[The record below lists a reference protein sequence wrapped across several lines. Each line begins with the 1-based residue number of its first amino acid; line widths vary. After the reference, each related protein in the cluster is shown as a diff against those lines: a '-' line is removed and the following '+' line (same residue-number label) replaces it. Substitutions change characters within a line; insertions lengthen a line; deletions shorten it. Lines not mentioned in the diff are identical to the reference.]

1 MNESNEASRP
11 TRMIGRLFLTTL
23 LSLTLFAPA
32 ADAAPRPRGDIHGCG
47 VLVDAAHPWR
57 SQVPG
62 GNVETGDHWITDR
75 QGAHGSCAFTHATIE
90 KLLALAPRTYQGRD
104 VGHLEGGLCDWNL
117 GSRLGES
124 IRPFQRITCHVPRHV
139 QHHTYVTTVEAFVDP
154 DPQFIHAAAA
164 AVRSNAQTVKAAT
177 LTIHDPVLGRLR
189 FKAIL
194 AGDPQEARQG
204 RLVLFLH
211 GFPETAESFREM
223 LPTVARAGY
232 YAVAFSQRGYS
243 PRARPTAVD
252 AYNITNLVAD
262 VTRVAA
268 SLGAPTFHLVGH
280 DWGGGVAWVTAALY
294 PKLVTSL
301 TVLSTPDPDA
311 LSAAIAKPH
320 SPQHAA
326 SHYITTLR
334 AAGSQNR
341 ILANGINGFKALFT
355 LGGGGI
361 PATNVD
367 TYARAMAT
375 PAALRAAIDWYR
387 ANPFPTPPLGPIKVP
402 TLYLWGAKDA
412 VFLRSTASATA
423 AYVHAPYTFC
433 VLSGQGHWLPEDAA
447 QQIAAPLLSQLT
459 GSRVRCLSTSAT
471 YHTP

>member
-1 MNESNEASRP
+1 M
-11 TRMIGRLFLTTL
+11 
-23 LSLTLFAPA
+23 
-32 ADAAPRPRGDIHGCG
+32 
-47 VLVDAAHPWR
+47 
-57 SQVPG
+57 
-62 GNVETGDHWITDR
+62 
-75 QGAHGSCAFTHATIE
+75 
-90 KLLALAPRTYQGRD
+90 
-104 VGHLEGGLCDWNL
+104 
-117 GSRLGES
+117 
-124 IRPFQRITCHVPRHV
+124 
-139 QHHTYVTTVEAFVDP
+139 
-154 DPQFIHAAAA
+154 
-164 AVRSNAQTVKAAT
+164 
-177 LTIHDPVLGRLR
+177 
-189 FKAIL
+189 
-194 AGDPQEARQG
+194 
-204 RLVLFLH
+204 
-211 GFPETAESFREM
+211 
-223 LPTVARAGY
+223 ARAGY

-412 VFLRSTASATA
+412 VFLRSTANATA
-423 AYVHAPYTFC
+423 AYINAPYTFC

-459 GSRVRCLSTSAT
+459 GSRVRCPSTSAT
-471 YHTP
+471 HRTP

>member
-1 MNESNEASRP
+1 V
-11 TRMIGRLFLTTL
+11 
-23 LSLTLFAPA
+23 PA
-32 ADAAPRPRGDIHGCG
+32 GSAAPHTLGTIHGCG

-62 GNVETGDHWITDR
+62 GNVEAGDHWITGR
-75 QGAHGSCAFTHATIE
+75 QGTHSSCAFTHATIR
-90 KLLALAPRTYQGRD
+90 KLLAHMPRTYRGRD
-104 VGHLEGGLCDWNL
+104 VGRLAP
-117 GSRLGES
+117 RLGLS
-124 IRPFQRITCHVPRHV
+124 APAV
-139 QHHTYVTTVEAFVDP
+139 
-154 DPQFIHAAAA
+154 
-164 AVRSNAQTVKAAT
+164 VRSRAPRVKAAT
-177 LTIHDPVLGRLR
+177 LTIRDPALGRLR
-189 FKAIL
+189 FNALL

-211 GFPETAESFREM
+211 GFPETAESFREI

-252 AYNITNLVAD
+252 AYNIINLVGD

-280 DWGGGVAWVTAALY
+280 DWGAGVASVTAALY

-311 LSAAIAKPH
+311 LSAASANPR

-341 ILANGINGFKALFT
+341 ILANGVKGFKALFA
-355 LGGGGI
+355 LGGGALPTTI
-361 PATNVD
+361 VD
-367 TYARAMAT
+367 AYARAIAT
-375 PAALRAAIDWYR
+375 PAALGAAIDWYR
-387 ANPFPTPPLGPIKVP
+387 ANPLPTPRLGPIKVP
-402 TLYLWGAKDA
+402 TLYLWGTKDA
-412 VFLRSTASATA
+412 VFLRSTANATA
-423 AYVHAPYTFC
+423 AHVEAPYTFC

-447 QQIAAPLLSQLT
+447 EEIAAPLLSQLA
-459 GSRVRCLSTSAT
+459 GSRLRCPSTSAT
-471 YHTP
+471 HRTH

>member
-1 MNESNEASRP
+1 VR
-11 TRMIGRLFLTTL
+11 
-23 LSLTLFAPA
+23 
-32 ADAAPRPRGDIHGCG
+32 
-47 VLVDAAHPWR
+47 
-57 SQVPG
+57 
-62 GNVETGDHWITDR
+62 
-75 QGAHGSCAFTHATIE
+75 
-90 KLLALAPRTYQGRD
+90 
-104 VGHLEGGLCDWNL
+104 
-117 GSRLGES
+117 
-124 IRPFQRITCHVPRHV
+124 
-139 QHHTYVTTVEAFVDP
+139 HHTYITTVEAFVDP

-189 FKAIL
+189 FNAPL
-194 AGDPQEARQG
+194 AGDPQARQG

-211 GFPETAESFREM
+211 GFPETAESFREI

-262 VTRVAA
+262 FTRVAA

-280 DWGGGVAWVTAALY
+280 DWGRGVAWVTAAPY
-294 PKLVTSL
+294 PKPVTSL

-341 ILANGINGFKALFT
+341 ILANGISGFKALFT

-375 PAALRAAIDWYR
+375 PAALRAAVDCTAQTRFQHPCQWPSVSPHWR
-387 ANPFPTPPLGPIKVP
+387 PRNLPGSRQRRWPPAGRFNGRLR
-402 TLYLWGAKDA
+402 GA
-412 VFLRSTASATA
+412 FHGHRQLRVA
-423 AYVHAPYTFC
+423 HLQDNC
-433 VLSGQGHWLPEDAA
+433 RDCG
-447 QQIAAPLLSQLT
+447 QLT
-459 GSRVRCLSTSAT
+459 TSQRS
-471 YHTP
+471 

>member
-1 MNESNEASRP
+1 
-11 TRMIGRLFLTTL
+11 MIGRLFLTALVSLAL
-23 LSLTLFAPA
+23 LVPA
-32 ADAAPRPRGDIHGCG
+32 GSAAPRSRGNIHGCG
-47 VLVDAAHPWR
+47 VLGDATHPWR

-62 GNVETGDHWITDR
+62 GSVETGDHRITDR
-75 QGAHGSCAFTHATIE
+75 QGTHSSCAFTHAGMS
-90 KLLALAPRTYQGRD
+90 KAFALALRAYRGRD
-104 VGHLEGGLCDWNL
+104 VGHLGP
-117 GSRLGES
+117 RLALS
-124 IRPFQRITCHVPRHV
+124 APAV
-139 QHHTYVTTVEAFVDP
+139 
-154 DPQFIHAAAA
+154 
-164 AVRSNAQTVKAAT
+164 VRSRARTVRAAI
-177 LTIHDPVLGRLR
+177 LTIRDPVLGRLR
-189 FKAIL
+189 FNAL
-194 AGDPQEARQG
+194 VAGDPQKARQG

-211 GFPETAESFREM
+211 GFPETAESYREI

-243 PRARPTAVD
+243 PRARPAAVD
-252 AYNITNLVAD
+252 AYNIINLVAD

-311 LSAAIAKPH
+311 LSAGIAKPR

-341 ILANGINGFKALFT
+341 ILANGITGFKALFT

-387 ANPFPTPPLGPIKVP
+387 ANPFPTPPLGPIK
-402 TLYLWGAKDA
+402 
-412 VFLRSTASATA
+412 
-423 AYVHAPYTFC
+423 
-433 VLSGQGHWLPEDAA
+433 
-447 QQIAAPLLSQLT
+447 
-459 GSRVRCLSTSAT
+459 
-471 YHTP
+471 